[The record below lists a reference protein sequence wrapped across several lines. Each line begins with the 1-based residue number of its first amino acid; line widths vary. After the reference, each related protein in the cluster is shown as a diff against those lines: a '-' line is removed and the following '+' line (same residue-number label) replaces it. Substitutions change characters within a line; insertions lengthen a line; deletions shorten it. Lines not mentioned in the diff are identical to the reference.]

1 MLGNGL
7 SLITKQIRSSL
18 NWLKVYQSKPIQ
30 IRDQTQNSVNVS
42 TKLHHDSESVKIKKI
57 GLEQKNGKDL

>member
-1 MLGNGL
+1 M

-30 IRDQTQNSVNVS
+30 IRDQIQISVNVS
-42 TKLHHDSESVKIKKI
+42 TKIKSQLKTNII
-57 GLEQKNGKDL
+57 GTIGVN

>member
-1 MLGNGL
+1 MLGNWL
-7 SLITKQIRSSL
+7 SLLTKQIRSFL

-30 IRDQTQNSVNVS
+30 IRDQTQNRANVS
-42 TKLHHDSESVKIKKI
+42 TKLHHDSKSIKIKKV

>member
-1 MLGNGL
+1 MLGNWL
-7 SLITKQIRSSL
+7 SLLTKQIRLSL

-42 TKLHHDSESVKIKKI
+42 TKLHHDLKSIKIKETE
-57 GLEQKNGKDL
+57 LEQKNGKDL

>member
-1 MLGNGL
+1 M

-42 TKLHHDSESVKIKKI
+42 TKLHHDLKSIKIKKVV
-57 GLEQKNGKDL
+57 LN

>member
-1 MLGNGL
+1 MLGNWL

-30 IRDQTQNSVNVS
+30 IRDQIQISVNVS
-42 TKLHHDSESVKIKKI
+42 TKIKLQLETNII
-57 GLEQKNGKDL
+57 GTIGVN